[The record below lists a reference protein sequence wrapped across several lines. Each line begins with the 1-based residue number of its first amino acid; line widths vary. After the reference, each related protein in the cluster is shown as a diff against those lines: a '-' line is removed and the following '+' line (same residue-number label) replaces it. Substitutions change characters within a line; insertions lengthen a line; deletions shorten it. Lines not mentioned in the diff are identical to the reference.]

1 MDELISVIIP
11 VFNVADYIDQ
21 CLETVVQQ
29 TYANL
34 EILLIN
40 DGSTDDSEAKC
51 CSWAARDSR
60 IRFIS
65 RENRGVAASRN
76 EGIELARGTYI
87 SFVDPDDWLELTY
100 FEKLHR
106 CITENNADF
115 AECDLWRYDNRT
127 GKKIYRACY
136 GRMGVPYTKR
146 EHMKYAPTA
155 TYKAL
160 SRRSLWMDNHIRMP
174 SCSFESPAVYSLVLA
189 LSSRIAN
196 VREPLY
202 YYRRF
207 RENSLVETGY
217 ADKDG
222 NPDNMLAI
230 EAMRFLVSEFHRCGL
245 YEQYGKD
252 LAGIVKY
259 RLSDILATQ
268 YYRRSPEDYR
278 ALVQKYRTFLQDQF
292 PDSDNRVYFCWGGY
306 NLNRIL
312 LHLDLLQDPSCRFSF
327 SSLVSLLKPTQEL
340 PEISHRNKY
349 RKMMIKREMKQD
361 FLPTLDEQN
370 PELLFLD
377 LTEERFD
384 ILEWNGQYLTD
395 SDALQGTAQ
404 YEKFCSGRRI
414 SYDSTERINLWKEAF
429 DYFMDMVRQRA
440 AGLRVIVIEN
450 VLSERF
456 GNLEEQYLFDN
467 VDEIRR
473 INAVLNEYYGYIR
486 EHYPEIAVLPVQEL
500 PAYFTDEKYEYGAL
514 PQHLNEIVN
523 QKIAGMIGEIIHAE
537 G

>member
-230 EAMRFLVSEFHRCGL
+230 EAMRFLVSEYHRCGL

-268 YYRRSPEDYR
+268 YYRRSREDYR
-278 ALVQKYRTFLQDQF
+278 ALVQKYRSFLQEQF
-292 PDSDNRVYFCWGGY
+292 PASDNQIYFCWGGY

-312 LHLDLLQDPSCRFSF
+312 LHLDILQDPDCRFTF
-327 SSLVSLLKPTQEL
+327 SSLISLLKPMHEL
-340 PEISHRNKY
+340 PEVDHRNRY
-349 RKMMIKREMKQD
+349 RQMMIRRELGQE
-361 FLPTLDEQN
+361 FLHMLDERN

-377 LTEERFD
+377 LSEERFD

-404 YEKFCSGRRI
+404 YETFCTGRRI
-414 SYDSTERINLWKEAF
+414 TYDSAERINLWKEAF
-429 DYFMDMVRQRA
+429 DHFIDVLQGKNPA
-440 AGLRVIVIEN
+440 IQVIVIEN
-450 VLSERF
+450 MLSERC
-456 GNLEEQYLFDN
+456 GNLTEQHLFEN
-467 VDEIRR
+467 VQKIRAV
-473 INAVLNEYYGYIR
+473 NAILSQYYGYIR
-486 EHYPEIAVLPVQEL
+486 EYYPDITIVQVADLPE
-500 PAYFTDEKYEYGAL
+500 YFTDENYDYGAV

-523 QKIAGMIGEIIHAE
+523 QKIAGIIGEKINAE
-537 G
+537 K